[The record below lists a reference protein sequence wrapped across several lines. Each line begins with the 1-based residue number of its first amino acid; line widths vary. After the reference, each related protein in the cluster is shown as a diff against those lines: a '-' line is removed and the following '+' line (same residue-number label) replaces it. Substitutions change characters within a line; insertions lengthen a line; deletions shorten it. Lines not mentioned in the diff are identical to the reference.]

1 MIQGYAIYLRT
12 HRETGRQYGG
22 CVWWTNSNG
31 TAEKSCARRWKIE
44 DRIGIRGLF
53 GGFDSKMI
61 LTEVRSDAPEMSEG
75 LYRIRIASDE
85 QTTIDR
91 IAADRR
97 LNLINPLG
105 VFGGLE
111 LREEFCRL
119 GGRNAAQACKEKG
132 IGIFGLSEEQQK
144 QNGFASLNN
153 QPREIRAE
161 IGKKCR
167 DGKIGIFAPGY
178 DFGKGGRAGGSI
190 GGRSKSPAKIAA
202 SLKNLPS
209 VEIKR
214 ANGKKAKEQG
224 TGIFSS
230 GYDTRT
236 AMHVRWHVKRNIQNS
251 KCSLCLEKQNAGPD
265 STST

>member
-1 MIQGYAIYLRT
+1 MAKKPEVIRRIYVDQRLKLSRMPKAGHRSRKEGLPLRARLRRLRHLQRRPARLLQRILLPLRRHKCLTLWGIECKLGFMIQGYAIYLRT

-132 IGIFGLSEEQQK
+132 IGIFGLSEDQQK
-144 QNGFASLNN
+144 QTRF
-153 QPREIRAE
+153 P
-161 IGKKCR
+161 
-167 DGKIGIFAPGY
+167 
-178 DFGKGGRAGGSI
+178 
-190 GGRSKSPAKIAA
+190 
-202 SLKNLPS
+202 SLK
-209 VEIKR
+209 
-214 ANGKKAKEQG
+214 
-224 TGIFSS
+224 
-230 GYDTRT
+230 
-236 AMHVRWHVKRNIQNS
+236 
-251 KCSLCLEKQNAGPD
+251 
-265 STST
+265 